1 MDQGLLFLRVS
12 LCITL
17 VLVLFSSDAGAQT
30 TVPGWRTHTQ
40 LPAPLAGHATV
51 LLPTGHVLI
60 AGGTTAN
67 GSATRASY
75 LYSSADGTFRPTINQ
90 LITARAYHALVAV
103 VVNRDVK
110 VFAIGG
116 FSGTAGNY
124 SGEAAVEVLE
134 HDAAQNNWR
143 WRGIGTL
150 RTARGDCRAAWDGGS
165 YIIVTGGY
173 VQAGGALRSGTRSTA
188 AERINIT
195 TLAIEPIAAMNNARA
210 EHITARITGDNGLPQ
225 ILTAGGEDNTGATS
239 TQILAGTAWDAIA
252 NPPLAYHSGGAGV
265 GDPAGIARVFGGFDA
280 AGRPSSACEWYDV
293 KRGWRAAPRM
303 AGPRARFDAT
313 LAAGLVDTASAFLAA
328 GGAGTTG
335 VIADA
340 EIFHMPGPSF
350 PNGTWAPF
358 SSLVRAGS
366 ERRIAIT
373 GSNLPLVTGG
383 RDGAGAALENT
394 EIFQPLQAADIA
406 FGDEEVGRRSDSVV
420 VAIENTWLL
429 PVRVRGFRIVGSAE
443 FSFRGDTANFTIPA
457 GGRRTLRAY
466 FQPATPGE
474 RNGLLLFDIGPVTD
488 TIRLSGRGIASQIAV
503 INSPLDFG
511 GQLIRTERTECGY
524 VLRNNGT
531 DTAMIDSIVIAP
543 PGAFRLL
550 SPLGRVSVPP
560 GDSLRICVEFAP
572 GVQGFA
578 DATATM
584 HIAARSFPLQ
594 VTGRGVRR
602 YLTASVLSSECD
614 TVLFAPGAEIS
625 GFISLENRGDTV
637 VHVDAP
643 VLKSSIATMFR
654 LANPALFPLDMN
666 PGDALQI
673 EVIFSPQRES
683 QEVVTVQFPNN
694 GDTATNAALCF
705 VARSRYLSVSQSAVE
720 LGSLCAGDTAT
731 AFLTIENPGGFD
743 PVELLSAT
751 IDPASVLT
759 LSGFTPR
766 MLGPREYLSLAIRY
780 IPDAPGTLSGTL
792 TIASSRGDV
801 IIPVRATALPA
812 VRFSIGSGTV
822 SIGDTVTLP
831 VQIQG
836 MGTSGGINQAALT
849 FEYDPRLLMP
859 LDVVSTISGPQ
870 VDGAGS
876 ELRITGGG
884 KAAIDVRWLA
894 GPVGDGA
901 TFGIVCEVLR
911 GDGTSAPVAILGE
924 SSNGLCIARSD
935 ATLTLLPPCAGDGGS
950 IRTEGAQFM
959 TVSPVPASKSLSI
972 TLVASTDGALR
983 VELLNTLGNVIEQ
996 RVLGDGRGRISMLT
1010 IPVEHLPAGSYL
1022 IRALGQ
1028 TGVITSR
1035 MITITR

>member
-1 MDQGLLFLRVS
+1 MDQGLLCLRIS
-12 LCITL
+12 LCITF
-17 VLVLFSSDAGAQT
+17 VLALFSSDAPAQT
-30 TVPGWRTHTQ
+30 TVPGWRTHTP
-40 LPAPLAGHATV
+40 LPAPLAGHGMV
-51 LLPTGHVLI
+51 LLPTGHILV
-60 AGGTTAN
+60 AGGTTAD
-67 GSATRASY
+67 GSVTRTSY
-75 LYSSADGTFRPTINQ
+75 LYSFTDGTFRPTINQ
-90 LITARAYHALVAV
+90 LTTARACHALVAV
-103 VVNRDVK
+103 ITNGDTRI
-110 VFAIGG
+110 FAIGG
-116 FSGTAGNY
+116 FTGTAGNY
-124 SGEAAVEVLE
+124 NGVAGVEVLE
-134 HDAAQNNWR
+134 HDPAQNNWR
-143 WRGIGTL
+143 WRAIGSL
-150 RTARGDCRAAWDGGS
+150 GTARGDCRAAWDGGNH
-165 YIIVTGGY
+165 IIVTGGY
-173 VQAGGALRSGTRSTA
+173 VQAGGALRSGTKSTA

-195 TLAIEPIAAMNNARA
+195 TLAIEPIAAMNSARA
-210 EHITARITGDNGLPQ
+210 EHITARIRGDNGAPQ
-225 ILTAGGEDNTGATS
+225 VLAAGGEDNTAATS
-239 TQILAGTAWDAIA
+239 TQILAGTLWDAIA
-252 NPPLAYHSGGAGV
+252 NPPLAYHSAGAGV

-280 AGRPSSACEWYDV
+280 AGRASAACEWYDT

-303 AGPRARFDAT
+303 TSPRARFDAT
-313 LAAGLVDTASAFLAA
+313 LAAGLADTALAFLAA
-328 GGAGTTG
+328 GGAGTAG

-358 SSLVRAGS
+358 QSLVRAGS

-383 RDGAGAALENT
+383 RDGAGTALEST
-394 EIFQPLQAADIA
+394 EIFQPLQANDIP
-406 FGDEEVGRRSDSVV
+406 FGDEEVGRRSDSVAV
-420 VAIENTWLL
+420 IIENTWLL
-429 PVRVRGFRIVGSAE
+429 PVRVRGFRIAGSAE

-466 FQPATPGE
+466 FQPASPGE
-474 RNGLLLFDIGPVTD
+474 RTGLLLFDVGPITD
-488 TIRLSGRGIASQIAV
+488 TVRLTGRGIASQIAV

-511 GQLIRTERTECGY
+511 GQLIRTARSECGY

-550 SPLGRVSVPP
+550 SPLGRVSVPL

-572 GVQGFA
+572 GTQGFV

-602 YLTASVLSSECD
+602 YLTASILSSECD

-643 VLKSSIATMFR
+643 VLKSSVATMFR
-654 LANPALFPLDMN
+654 LANPALFPADMN
-666 PGDALQI
+666 PGETMQV

-683 QEVVTVQFPNN
+683 REVVTVEFPNN

-705 VARSRYLSVSQSAVE
+705 IARSRYLSVSQQAVE
-720 LGSLCAGDTAT
+720 LGSLCAGDTVM

-743 PVELLSAT
+743 SVELLSAALNPPGT
-751 IDPASVLT
+751 LT

-766 MLGPREYLSLAIRY
+766 TLGPREYLSLAIRY
-780 IPDAPGTLSGTL
+780 VPDAPGPLSGTL

-801 IIPVRATALPA
+801 IAPVRATALPA
-812 VRFSIGSGTV
+812 VRFAIGSGMV
-822 SIGDTVTLP
+822 SIGDTVVLP

-836 MGTSGGINQAALT
+836 MGTSGGITTAALM

-859 LDVVSTISGPQ
+859 IDVVSTPSGPQ
-870 VDGAGS
+870 VDEAGS

-884 KAAIDVRWLA
+884 KAAVDVRWQG
-894 GPVGDGA
+894 GPVGDGG

-911 GDGTSAPVAILGE
+911 GDATVAPVAISGE
-924 SSNGLCIARSD
+924 SRSGLCIARSD
-935 ATLTLLPPCAGDGGS
+935 AALTLLPPCAGDGGS

-959 TVSPVPASKSLSI
+959 AVSPVPASKSLSI
-972 TLVASTDGALR
+972 TLVAPTDGILR
-983 VELLNTLGNVIEQ
+983 VELLNTLGDVMEQ
-996 RVLGDGRGRISMLT
+996 RLLSDGRGRVSTLA

-1022 IRALGQ
+1022 IRARGDA
-1028 TGVITSR
+1028 GVIDSR
-1035 MITITR
+1035 MITIAR